1 VRLALTDERTDPGRS
16 HVRFSPNGRFVLAA
30 TLDSTV
36 RLWNVIESKVVK
48 TYTGHSNVKC
58 VSLLCDAAHPRRYCS
73 AMSWFVSHGRTYIG
87 SGSEDG
93 KLVLW
98 DAQTRE
104 RVAGVEAH
112 RGASASNPP
121 C

>member
-1 VRLALTDERTDPGRS
+1 M
-16 HVRFSPNGRFVLAA
+16 LAA

-48 TYTGHSNVKC
+48 TYTGHSNVKS
-58 VSLLCDAAHPRRYCS
+58 VLPLRGRADVRRYCS

-104 RVAGVEAH
+104 RIAGVEAH
-112 RGASASNPP
+112 RGAREAAGLD
-121 C
+121 